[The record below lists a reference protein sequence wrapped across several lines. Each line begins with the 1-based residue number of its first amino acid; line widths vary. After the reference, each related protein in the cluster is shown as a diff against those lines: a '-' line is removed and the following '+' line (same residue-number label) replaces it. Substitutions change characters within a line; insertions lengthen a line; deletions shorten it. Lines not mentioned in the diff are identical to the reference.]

1 MIGVIM
7 YGMKAMFGK
16 RLPYFIALLVIE
28 VIVIVI
34 IVIWTFKDTSGVFR
48 SAYDFIGK
56 NSVFFSIFNFIWDY
70 AEAISGV
77 VVLLALGIVFFSF
90 KKWRRDRSIN
100 RLHSW
105 ARNGVVV
112 LAQYRQEI
120 AADGDSPADRYQ
132 EVGILIDKLL
142 ANADLALADANI
154 LHGEIDAKTKETVD
168 WLRAVKIKCA
178 KEDAS
183 LFDDLPDL
191 QYNFAEVMILAFEFI
206 K

>member
-1 MIGVIM
+1 M
-7 YGMKAMFGK
+7 YGMRAMFGK

-34 IVIWTFKDTSGVFR
+34 IIIWTFKDTSGAFR

-56 NSVFFSIFNFIWDY
+56 SSVFFNIFNFIWDF

-77 VVLLALGIVFFSF
+77 VVLLVLGIVFFSF
-90 KKWRRDRSIN
+90 KKWQRSRSIN

-112 LAQYRQEI
+112 LAQYLKKTTE
-120 AADGDSPADRYQ
+120 DGDSPADRYK
-132 EVGILIDKLL
+132 EVGIVINSLL
-142 ANADLALADANI
+142 TYSDLALADAGL
-154 LHGEIDAKTKETVD
+154 LHGEINAKTKKTVEG
-168 WLRAVKIKCA
+168 LRVMEEKLA

-191 QYNFAEVMILAFEFI
+191 QHDFAEVMILAFEFI

>member
-1 MIGVIM
+1 M

-34 IVIWTFKDTSGVFR
+34 IIIWTFKDTSGAFR

-56 NSVFFSIFNFIWDY
+56 SSFFFNIFNFIWDY
-70 AEAISGV
+70 AEVVSGV
-77 VVLLALGIVFFSF
+77 VVLLALGIALFSF
-90 KKWRRDRSIN
+90 KKWQRHRSVN
-100 RLHSW
+100 RLHNW

-112 LAQYRQEI
+112 LAQYRKET
-120 AADGDSPADRYQ
+120 ATDDDSPADRYK
-132 EVGILIDKLL
+132 EIGVLIDRLL
-142 ANADLALADANI
+142 ANSNLALTDASI
-154 LHGEIDAKTKETVD
+154 LRGEIDAKTRKTVD
-168 WLRAVKIKCA
+168 GLHAVKEKLTS
-178 KEDAS
+178 EDAS

-191 QYNFAEVMILAFEFI
+191 HHDFADVMILAFEFI